1 MLFVINTCVPDTEFR
16 LFTFCLSIPVLLSA
30 AISEFVYL
38 RRSVS
43 QASNISKTMSGISTI
58 HKKYKNYLQQ
68 ECIPVG
74 CVSSAAVVVSAGG
87 FVSVHAGIP
96 TPPDQALPGSRPL
109 RDQAPP
115 PPDIYCVSNG
125 TYNT

>member
-1 MLFVINTCVPDTEFR
+1 MLFVINTCVPDTEFH

-30 AISEFVYL
+30 AISKFVYL

-74 CVSSAAVVVSAGG
+74 CVPSAAVVVSAGG

-96 TPPDQALPGSRPL
+96 TPPGPGTPREQTP
-109 RDQAPP
+109 PGPGTP
-115 PPDIYCVSNG
+115 PPDIYSVSNG